1 MYVPASCLLLLLALA
16 AGEGSSGRSKANV
29 DKRNRAVKLMDLGL
43 GEVKRKPK
51 ITSLT
56 YEKCGGAKDP
66 ASLVTLKLKHD
77 RDGDL
82 VITATGSTSLKLE
95 PPIRDKRNRAVKLM
109 DLGLGE
115 VKRKPKITSL
125 TYEKCGGAKD
135 PASLVT
141 LKLKHDRDGD
151 LVITATGSTSLK
163 LEPPIRMDNELFK
176 KVMGVWVKM
185 PCFSDVFGSCKIPN
199 LCDYG
204 FDECPFKPLRDN
216 DIPCQ
221 CPIAAGEY
229 GFEMA
234 EFPMPKT
241 RFIEALTGSYKG
253 KSADDSIRDLY
264 SSKLPSQ
271 STGCNSTW
279 IVDASIWAYKVLRLL
294 STTNSVWLKLARR
307 ADRRRNT
314 VAREEMFLSPF
325 TIAIRSGQ
333 QTFSTQLVPLPLRH
347 LKKRGALCHSPT
359 PKGVPARTG
368 SKMC

>member
-95 PPIRDKRNRAVKLM
+95 
-109 DLGLGE
+109 
-115 VKRKPKITSL
+115 T
-125 TYEKCGGAKD
+125 
-135 PASLVT
+135 
-141 LKLKHDRDGD
+141 
-151 LVITATGSTSLK
+151 
-163 LEPPIRMDNELFK
+163 PIRMDNELFK

-253 KSADDSIRDLY
+253 K
-264 SSKLPSQ
+264 
-271 STGCNSTW
+271 
-279 IVDASIWAYKVLRLL
+279 VDIYMKNGKRLACYNG
-294 STTNSVWLKLARR
+294 TM
-307 ADRRRNT
+307 T
-314 VAREEMFLSPF
+314 VE
-325 TIAIRSGQ
+325 
-333 QTFSTQLVPLPLRH
+333 
-347 LKKRGALCHSPT
+347 
-359 PKGVPARTG
+359 
-368 SKMC
+368 